1 MIKIHSLMKKILLSF
16 IPALLFFGC
25 GVWGNFTTY
34 FNLYYNASDLF
45 EQAEKAIKEQKVDLF
60 STQELVLPG
69 SANQQ
74 LVKVIEKASKIL
86 QYHNQT
92 AFVDDALL
100 MLGKSFFYQRNYQKA
115 LRKFNELVA
124 TYPESNLVLESELWI
139 GKSEMKLKDYQSA
152 LQTLTNVRKKG
163 IDEGEDEIVNQTF
176 IEQIK
181 YYISLE
187 DIKKAIITSNELLG
201 VSDDDELN
209 AIVAYQLGKFYL
221 DMEDVENA
229 VAALEKVFDYS
240 PTYETEL
247 SASIE
252 LGRALRKAGKLE
264 RSLAVLDDLRSEDKY
279 KESYD
284 ILDVELGLT
293 YKDLG
298 EMDEA
303 ISNLQFADTAYAN
316 SLNSG
321 VAKYELGLIFEK
333 NYKNFDSAFY
343 YYSRAAKAP
352 SPSEYVIKTSEKFQ
366 LFTKYNTLQQNLS
379 QFNKQLFYLQD
390 SAAFI
395 QDSIDWHLKDSI
407 RQAEVT
413 ETLTNNEAGG
423 DQQNAPRQLANNK
436 NAGVNTQGQVK
447 QQLPPQ
453 RPTFSEDSLQS
464 LIAKNEFELGNLFF
478 TEFDLTDSA
487 YSYYSKVLDDF
498 PNSIYHARTLYG
510 LGSYYQIKGDK
521 QKADSIFNYIYDNFK
536 TESIV
541 NAAANKL
548 KKPLVDLNYDPAE
561 ALYASAEEKM
571 LNKNLSESLT
581 DFYNI
586 YTTYPKSPIAPKAL
600 YASGFILENEMS
612 MYDSA
617 ASVYDSITTKYPA
630 TVYAKNVQKK
640 LTTYK
645 QEQEKIRKAVLD
657 SLKAMEQKRIDSLKT
672 FEMNRIADSLKTDS
686 LKTIKKKKADKLEPP
701 KTIKTITDS
710 TKLPINE
717 NELKNEKQDIGI
729 DEKSKEPGDSLKIP
743 DIPDTNGQKPEST
756 IPDSLENGKIE
767 EPGKI

>member
-1 MIKIHSLMKKILLSF
+1 MKKILLSF
-16 IPALLFFGC
+16 IPAILFFGC

-45 EQAEKAIKEQKVDLF
+45 EQAETAIKEQKVDLF

-124 TYPESNLVLESELWI
+124 THPESNLVLESELWI
-139 GKSEMKLKDYQSA
+139 GKSEMKLKDYQTA
-152 LQTLTNVRKKG
+152 LQTLADVRKKG

-181 YYISLE
+181 YYIYIE
-187 DIKKAIITSNELLG
+187 DIKSAIVTSNELLG
-201 VSDDDELN
+201 VSDDNELN
-209 AIVAYQLGKFYL
+209 AIVAYQLGKFYM
-221 DMEDVENA
+221 DSEDVENA
-229 VAALEKVFDYS
+229 VVALEKVFEYS

-247 SASIE
+247 NASIE

-264 RSLAVLDDLRSEDKY
+264 RSLTVFDDLRSEDKY

-303 ISNLQFADTAYAN
+303 ISNLQYADTAYAN

-352 SPSEYVIKTSEKFQ
+352 APSEYVVKTNEKFQ
-366 LFTKYNTLQQNLS
+366 LFTKYNTLQQNLA
-379 QFNKQLFYLQD
+379 QFNQQLLYLQD
-390 SAAFI
+390 TAAFI
-395 QDSIDWHLKDSI
+395 QDSIDWYLKDSI
-407 RQAEVT
+407 RQTEVE
-413 ETLTNNEAGG
+413 ETLTNNDVGG
-423 DQQNAPRQLANNK
+423 DEQNVPRQPVNK
-436 NAGVNTQGQVK
+436 NAGANTQAQAK
-447 QQLPPQ
+447 QQPPPQ
-453 RPTFSEDSLQS
+453 RPTLSGDSLQS
-464 LIAKNEFELGNLFF
+464 LIVKNEFELANIFF

-487 YSYYSKVLDDF
+487 YTYYSKILDDF
-498 PNSIYHARTLYG
+498 PNSIYQARTLYG
-510 LGSYYQIKGDK
+510 LGSYYQIKGDTH
-521 QKADSIFNYIYDNFK
+521 KADSIFNYIYDNFK

-561 ALYASAEEKM
+561 ALYASAEQKM
-571 LNKNLSESLT
+571 LNKNLSESLS
-581 DFYNI
+581 DFFNI
-586 YTTYPKSPIAPKAL
+586 YSTYPKSPIAPKAL

-630 TVYAKNVQKK
+630 TVYAKSVQKK

-645 QEQEKIRKAVLD
+645 QEQEKKRKAILD
-657 SLKAMEQKRIDSLKT
+657 SLKAIEQKRIDSLKT
-672 FEMNRIADSLKTDS
+672 LEMNRIADSLRTDS
-686 LKTIKKKKADKLEPP
+686 LKTIIQPKPEQLESQ
-701 KTIKTITDS
+701 KTIVDS
-710 TKLPINE
+710 TNLPVNE
-717 NELKNEKQDIGI
+717 NELKNDNQDTGI
-729 DEKSKEPGDSLKIP
+729 DEKSMQPVDSLKIP
-743 DIPDTNGQKPEST
+743 DIPDTNGQKPESPL
-756 IPDSLENGKIE
+756 PDSLKNGKIE